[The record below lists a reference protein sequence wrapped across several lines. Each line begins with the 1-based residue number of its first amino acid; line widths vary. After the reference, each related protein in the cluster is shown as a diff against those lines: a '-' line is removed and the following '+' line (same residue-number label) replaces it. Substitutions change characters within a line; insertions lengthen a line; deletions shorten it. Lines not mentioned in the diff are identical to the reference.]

1 MVFVFILIAV
11 YMSIFLIFNGYWGC
25 TFARRIYCY
34 RKYKR
39 GVGRCLSGD
48 SGYLYKQF
56 YYHYETEI
64 WKNTLLL
71 LIISSESI
79 VSIFYFASGTI
90 QYFLANHQI
99 SNNTLES
106 PTAKCINYLK
116 PALEPVNILYT
127 EIPNL
132 NGLGE
137 IARSAGLFGAVFSTC
152 LMNYLI
158 IRIKKI
164 KQPYDTFNYRQFL
177 IITTLLS
184 TVIILTGFI
193 QYTTVISI
201 VLFFVSVNTYLCIFV
216 HTSKRFKY
224 ALLQRALERLTQYGS
239 NKEEMKQYR
248 YCKHTIN
255 IVTCGYLFMILGQ
268 ALVDFMILVIRALF
282 YGNCYFPF
290 DFFPSLNLVIE
301 TVGAIETFFEVV
313 TYIELIG
320 ATSCYI
326 GIVVFLFPMVY
337 ITIHIWIQHIRRYI
351 HGKETIKYSTVDP
364 TLK

>member
-11 YMSIFLIFNGYWGC
+11 YMSIFLIFNGYWGLI
-25 TFARRIYCY
+25 FARRIYCY

-71 LIISSESI
+71 LIISSEVI
-79 VSIFYFASGTI
+79 GMIFYFASGTI
-90 QYFLANHQI
+90 QYYLANHQI
-99 SNNTLES
+99 SNNTFES
-106 PTAKCINYLK
+106 PPTKCTNFLK
-116 PALEPVNILYT
+116 PALVPVNILFA
-127 EIPNL
+127 EIPYL
-132 NGLGE
+132 NGLVA
-137 IARSAGLFGAVFSTC
+137 IAISAELFAVTFCTC

-158 IRIKKI
+158 IRIRKI
-164 KQPYDTFNYRQFL
+164 KQPYKTFNYRLFL
-177 IITTLLS
+177 IIALLS
-184 TVIILTGFI
+184 TVFILTGFI
-193 QYTTVISI
+193 QYTTVIST
-201 VLFFVSVNTYLCIFV
+201 VLFFVIELAYFCIFV

-248 YCKHTIN
+248 YCKHTLN
-255 IVTCGYLFMILGQ
+255 IVTCGYLFIVLGQ
-268 ALVDFMILVIRALF
+268 TLVDFMILVIRALF

-301 TVGAIETFFEVV
+301 TVGTNETFFEVV
-313 TYIELIG
+313 TSIELIG
-320 ATSCYI
+320 VTSCCI
-326 GIVVFLFPMVY
+326 GLVVFFFPMVY
-337 ITIHIWIQHIRRYI
+337 ITTHIWIQHVRRYI
-351 HGKETIKYSTVDP
+351 HGKETIKYSTVD
-364 TLK
+364 